1 MDLDTLVSKILPFL
15 STIILSFIGYYQA
28 KAKTKSDKE
37 KDEYDRLIAENNRT
51 KSDLEYYRKRWRT
64 AEDELDQL
72 KHKVDVRSGT
82 SIISNTNLKSERKDK
97 NE

>member
-1 MDLDTLVSKILPFL
+1 MDLDALLSRILPFL
-15 STIILSFIGYYQA
+15 STITLAFIGYYQA

-37 KDEYDRLIAENNRT
+37 KDEYDRLIAENNRI

-72 KHKVDVRSGT
+72 KHQVDARSGL
-82 SIISNTNLKSERKDK
+82 SVIRNRNLKPERKYK